1 MTIQEI
7 INAIEERAIEAEEA
21 MRQAEAD
28 GELMFELP
36 YHEGRFEALDT
47 TARWLT
53 AQFYAA
59 APADLT

>member
-7 INAIEERAIEAEEA
+7 IEAIEARAIEAEED

-28 GELMFELP
+28 GETMFDLP

-47 TARWLT
+47 TVEWLR
-53 AQFYAA
+53 AQFFAGSSSKH
-59 APADLT
+59 

>member
-7 INAIEERAIEAEEA
+7 IEAIEARAIEAEED

-28 GELMFELP
+28 GETMFDLP

-47 TARWLT
+47 TVEWLR
-53 AQFYAA
+53 AQFYAG
-59 APADLT
+59 PPKKL

>member
-7 INAIEERAIEAEEA
+7 IDAIEERALEAQED

-28 GELMFELP
+28 GETMFDLP

-47 TARWLT
+47 TVEWLR
-53 AQFYAA
+53 AQFFAGS
-59 APADLT
+59 PSKH